1 MVCSPE
7 AQRELAAT
15 LGVNPTRVTA
25 PTWVDHVYSC
35 TYEYPDGYFV
45 LSVKE
50 LDNPNQT
57 LASYD
62 ALRTSLG
69 ERPGPI
75 ALGNGAFVSTGGD
88 VVVRKDF
95 KVMHVDTSHLPQQFG
110 VPPQDR
116 SDAGL
121 SVAATVMSCWTGA

>member
-1 MVCSPE
+1 MVCAPE
-7 AQRELAAT
+7 AQREIAAT
-15 LGVNPTRVTA
+15 LGVNATQVTA

-35 TYEYPDGYFV
+35 TYQYPDGYFV

-50 LDNPNQT
+50 LDNLNQT
-57 LASYD
+57 LAYYD
-62 ALRTSLG
+62 TFRTRLG

-75 ALGNGAFVSTGGD
+75 ALGNGAFVSTAGD

-95 KVMHVDTSHLPQQFG
+95 KVLHIDTSHLPQRFG
-110 VPPQDR
+110 QPPQDR
-116 SDAGL
+116 SDAAL